1 VIAMREYTLREHRPG
16 HWEIGLRPSE
26 IEECTVLY
34 EGPLLGATELL
45 TYLEDPSTPSWALG
59 VATWEENDLESFLR
73 RLNVLT
79 PSRKIDRLKR
89 VVALLA
95 EGQHPRPMGVA

>member
-34 EGPLLGATELL
+34 EGSLLGATELL

-59 VATWEENDLESFLR
+59 VATWEDQELVAFLR
-73 RLNVLT
+73 RLT
-79 PSRKIDRLKR
+79 IPAPAGKIDRLKR

>member
-1 VIAMREYTLREHRPG
+1 MREYTLRKQRQD

-26 IEECTVLY
+26 VEESAVLY

-45 TYLEDPSTPSWALG
+45 TYLEDPSTPTWAQDI
-59 VATWEENDLESFLR
+59 ATWEDHEIVAFLR
-73 RLNVLT
+73 RLSIRA
-79 PSRKIDRLKR
+79 PARKIDRLKR

-95 EGQHPRPMGVA
+95 EGEHPRPMGVA